1 MPGIETFL
9 KRGTPML
16 RSVAGLRFGEEY
28 SGNWAIKH
36 KMMERGF

>member
-1 MPGIETFL
+1 MCQAPFGGEL
-9 KRGTPML
+9 VPVVGP
-16 RSVAGLRFGEEY
+16 RFGEEY